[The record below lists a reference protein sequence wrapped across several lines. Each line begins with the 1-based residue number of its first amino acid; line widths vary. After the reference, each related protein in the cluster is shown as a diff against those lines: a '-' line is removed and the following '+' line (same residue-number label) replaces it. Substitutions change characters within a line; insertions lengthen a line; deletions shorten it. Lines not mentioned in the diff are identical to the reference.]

1 MGVLRHLVMQEI
13 VSVRSLL
20 TPRWSCPDTP
30 HPGRCH
36 SSSPQCLTESH
47 AVRGANY
54 ECGDSQHASLARQRA
69 NSKVD
74 LSSEAPE
81 QLGHCFKIRA
91 DEINPPGL
99 GKCPRNRIRHSPTET
114 CRLLYATCSFLSRN
128 FIYLTTISSIG
139 TGSQRKFACEF
150 GGIEINLRRSPCNSL
165 IRLLL
170 HLSTQDC

>member
-99 GKCPRNRIRHSPTET
+99 GKCPRNRIRHSPTEKHAGSYMPLAVS
-114 CRLLYATCSFLSRN
+114 CQE
-128 FIYLTTISSIG
+128 ISSI
-139 TGSQRKFACEF
+139 
-150 GGIEINLRRSPCNSL
+150 
-165 IRLLL
+165 
-170 HLSTQDC
+170 

>member
-1 MGVLRHLVMQEI
+1 MRRFTTRE
-13 VSVRSLL
+13 SR
-20 TPRWSCPDTP
+20 T
-30 HPGRCH
+30 
-36 SSSPQCLTESH
+36 TEP
-47 AVRGANY
+47 
-54 ECGDSQHASLARQRA
+54 A

-81 QLGHCFKIRA
+81 QLGRCFKIRA

-139 TGSQRKFACEF
+139 TWSHLKIVFEF
-150 GGIEINLRRSPCNSL
+150 VGIDINLRLSPA
-165 IRLLL
+165 
-170 HLSTQDC
+170 TA